1 MSFILEDYMMNIS
14 FFEQNYTSVN
24 EYLGTFNT
32 IDLFIKREDL
42 IHPIVSGNKFRKLKY
57 NLLKARKNNLTR
69 ILTFGGA
76 YSNHIAATA
85 EACFLLGLNSIG
97 IIRGEELGENL
108 TDTLSSNPTL
118 AFAYSKGMQLH
129 FVSRTDFR
137 RKENIPLVKEIKKQQ
152 PSTMIIPEGGTNALA
167 IKGCKEIIEKENDF
181 DIICSSIGTGGTLAG
196 IIEAS
201 KENQYCIGF
210 SALKGNFLEKEIAKW
225 THKNNWNVQTD
236 YHFGGYAKV
245 NSELIQ
251 FINMFQKKY
260 KIPLDPIYTGKL
272 FYGLFEMIESEYF
285 PKNTRI
291 LAIHTGGL
299 QGVEGM
305 NRNLRQK
312 GLQTLDRL

>member
-1 MSFILEDYMMNIS
+1 MSFILEYCMMNIS
-14 FFEQNYTSVN
+14 FFDQNYTSVN
-24 EYLGTFNT
+24 EHLGTFNKV
-32 IDLFIKREDL
+32 DLFIKREDL

-57 NLLKARKNNLTR
+57 NLLEARKNNLTS

-85 EACFLLGLNSIG
+85 EAAFLLGLNSIG

-108 TDTLSSNPTL
+108 ADTLSSNPTL
-118 AFAYSKGMQLH
+118 AFAYNKGMQLH

-137 RKENIPLVKEIKKQQ
+137 RKENIPLVKEIIEQQ

-167 IKGCKEIIEKENDF
+167 IKGCKEILEQENDF
-181 DIICSSIGTGGTLAG
+181 DIICSSLGTGGTLAG

-201 KENQYCIGF
+201 NENQYCIGF
-210 SALKGNFLEKEIAKW
+210 SALKGDFLKKEIAKW
-225 THKNNWNVQTD
+225 THKTNWKVQTD

-245 NSELIQ
+245 SSELIQ

-272 FYGLFEMIESEYF
+272 FYGLFEMIESGYF